1 MLEQNVARA
10 LLAIRAVG
18 FTPDKPVT
26 FRSGLLSPVYVD
38 NRQLIFWPEQW
49 RVVIE
54 GFQQVIAQTPLVFDV
69 IAGIETAGIPHSS
82 ALAYTLGVPS
92 VFVRKQPKEHG
103 TRSKIEGGGVAG
115 QRVLLIED
123 LVTTG
128 SSSLA
133 GVEALRAAGAIVDDC
148 LAITSYGFPV
158 AQRAFAVMGVRLHLL
173 TPFALIA
180 RTALEQGYLTQ
191 EALDVIEDW
200 MRDPHGW
207 MEQRGLT
214 E

>member
-1 MLEQNVARA
+1 MLEQDVARA

-18 FTPDKPVT
+18 FTPDKPIT

-38 NRQLIFWPEQW
+38 NRRLIFWPEQW

-54 GFQQVIAQTPLVFDV
+54 GFRQIIEQTPIVFDV
-69 IAGIETAGIPHSS
+69 IAGIETAGIPHSA
-82 ALAYTLGVPS
+82 ALAYMLGAPS

-103 TRSKIEGGGVAG
+103 TRSKIEGGDVDGR
-115 QRVLLIED
+115 RVLLIED

-133 GVEALRAAGAIVDDC
+133 GVEALRAAGAVVEDC
-148 LAITSYGFPV
+148 LAITGYGFPM
-158 AQRAFAVMGVRLHLL
+158 AERAFAVMGVRLHLL
-173 TPFALIA
+173 TPFTVIA
-180 RTALEQGYLTQ
+180 RVAQEQGYLTQ
-191 EALDVIEDW
+191 EALELIENW

-207 MEQRGLT
+207 MQQRGLAD
-214 E
+214 